1 MSEEITLTR
10 EELEAI
16 KDDAVFRVITT
27 KRLKQIEIHQKE
39 QNGGI
44 KTSMEAISLALIKI
58 NTNSTAIK
66 YIWGGFLLIGG
77 LLGVLLKKG

>member
-1 MSEEITLTR
+1 MTR
-10 EELEAI
+10 EELNAI

-44 KTSMEAISLALIKI
+44 IKAMEAINMALIKI

-66 YIWGGFLLIGG
+66 YIWAGFLLIGG
-77 LLGVLLKKG
+77 LLGVLLRKG